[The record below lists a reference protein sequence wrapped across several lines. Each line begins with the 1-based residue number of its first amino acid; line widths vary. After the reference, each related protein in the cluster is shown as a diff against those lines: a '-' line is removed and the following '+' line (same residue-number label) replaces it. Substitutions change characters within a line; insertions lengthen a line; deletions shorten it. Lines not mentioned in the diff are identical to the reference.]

1 MGLTLS
7 AFADEIDADLQIQ
20 MDVLEQYGI
29 DQIDIRSVYG
39 RPIVNYTLPEVEQ
52 IKEKLKARHFKIA
65 AVGSPIGR
73 IPITQDYEEHF
84 ALFEHTLDIAG
95 ILETNRI
102 RMFSFFI
109 PSGEDPARY
118 RDAVLERW
126 RRFLGAA
133 GDRGIL
139 LMHEN
144 KPQTYGDT
152 AERCLDLMQALASP
166 WAACVFD
173 PANFILNDQDVY
185 AAWRILKD
193 HVAVL
198 HVKDAARG
206 DHHIEPSGMGDAHLP
221 EILADCIQSG
231 FTGVLTIEPH
241 LSHCPGMEHLDFGSD
256 TNALPEGGSQQFD
269 IAVGALINLLSELHF
284 DPEQDPFKTGT
295 PA

>member
-39 RPIVNYTLPEVEQ
+39 RPIVNYTLLEVEQ
-52 IKEKLKARHFKIA
+52 IREKLKARHFKIA

-73 IPITQDYEEHF
+73 IPITQDFEEHF

-102 RMFSFFI
+102 RMFSFFM
-109 PSGEDPARY
+109 PPGEDPARF
-118 RDAVLERW
+118 RDAVLDRW
-126 RRFLGAA
+126 HRFLDAA
-133 GDRGIL
+133 GARGIL

-152 AERCLDLMQALASP
+152 AARCLDLMQTLASP

-173 PANFILNDQDVY
+173 PANFILSDQDVY
-185 AAWRILKD
+185 AAWQMLRD
-193 HVAVL
+193 HVAAL
-198 HVKDAARG
+198 HIKDAARS

-221 EILADCIQSG
+221 DILADCIQSG
-231 FTGVLTIEPH
+231 FAGICTIEPH
-241 LSHCPGMEHLDFGSD
+241 LAHSPGMEHLDFGND
-256 TNALPEGGSQQFD
+256 AKALPEGGSQQFD

-284 DPEQDPFKTGT
+284 DPERDPFKTS
-295 PA
+295 AHV